1 MVMASAR
8 LDVGD
13 EKEFVIF
20 RLTMSTLGLL
30 LSIVQILV

>member
-13 EKEFVIF
+13 EKELVIF